1 MSHEYPNQ
9 PVGMPQPAGV
19 PDGTPPASAPAPGVG
34 PVMGRRTSVLG
45 AWGARIV
52 LIVVAAC
59 ALVSV
64 VFILFGAGGD
74 TLGRVVTTDIAL
86 IVFAL
91 LVWLDT
97 VIGGYRPEWFEFASL
112 ATDAY
117 LLLLWIVTIWTEN
130 GSGGFTLWIDI
141 WRGILCLIFVRGMLA
156 LVDLVRFL
164 YARWV
169 TPVTRVLAYV
179 SGCAFAV
186 IGVMVTIPA
195 PTPFNGLWDH
205 DFYGRIVASV
215 AVIAGVALVLIPLWG
230 LLINRSRG
238 ERRAPAYGP
247 APSTGGYPAGY
258 GLAGYPAAPRPP
270 FGSGVPPVPQ
280 APGYPQPFVSAPAT
294 PAAAGPA
301 PAAVPGP
308 PSAPA
313 WPVDDVP
320 NEQTGSSPSIPVVAA
335 GGPSA
340 GAPSSAVASAG
351 APTAGAPSVGAP
363 SVGAPSARASAGSG
377 RVAEAHASAPHPP
390 LAWPRL
396 ANGAPVPASASG
408 TPDFAAVAGAPLA
421 WPTFIDGTPVP
432 AAPDGSPLYR

>member
-1 MSHEYPNQ
+1 
-9 PVGMPQPAGV
+9 
-19 PDGTPPASAPAPGVG
+19 
-34 PVMGRRTSVLG
+34 VLG

-141 WRGILCLIFVRGMLA
+141 WRGILCLIFLRGMLA

-164 YARWV
+164 YSRWV
-169 TPVTRVLAYV
+169 TQVTRILAYV

-186 IGVMVTIPA
+186 IGVMVTIPS

-230 LLINRSRG
+230 LLINRNRG
-238 ERRAPAYGP
+238 ERRGPVYGA
-247 APSTGGYPAGY
+247 APSAGGYPAGY
-258 GLAGYPAAPRPP
+258 GAAGYSAAGYPAVPRPP
-270 FGSGVPPVPQ
+270 FVSGVPPVPQAPGYSQAPGYPQAPGYSQ
-280 APGYPQPFVSAPAT
+280 APGYPQPFVSAPPT
-294 PAAAGPA
+294 PAAAN
-301 PAAVPGP
+301 AAAAAAPGP
-308 PSAPA
+308 SSAPA
-313 WPVDDVP
+313 GPVDDATD
-320 NEQTGSSPSIPVVAA
+320 EQAVSSPSSAA
-335 GGPSA
+335 ASA
-340 GAPSSAVASAG
+340 DAAAAG
-351 APTAGAPSVGAP
+351 APTAGAPSAG
-363 SVGAPSARASAGSG
+363 ASAGSG
-377 RVAEAHASAPHPP
+377 RLAEPHASAPHPP

-396 ANGAPVPASASG
+396 ANGAPVPANPSG
-408 TPDFAAVAGAPLA
+408 APHFAAVAGAPLA